1 MRGASKAVANAKV
14 AATPPAR
21 ARAIAPANTKPVAPG
36 ALNNSRYGLDT
47 DNLLN
52 LVDGEIVFTYIA
64 YVN

>member
-1 MRGASKAVANAKV
+1 MMPMPIIGKGR
-14 AATPPAR
+14 
-21 ARAIAPANTKPVAPG
+21 RAIAPANTKPVAPG